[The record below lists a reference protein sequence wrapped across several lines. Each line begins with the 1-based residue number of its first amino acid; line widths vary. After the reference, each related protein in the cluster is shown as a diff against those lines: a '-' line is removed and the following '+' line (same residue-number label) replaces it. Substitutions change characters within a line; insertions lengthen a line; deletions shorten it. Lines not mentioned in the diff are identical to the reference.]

1 MRASEMWQTSTG
13 SGITI
18 AVLDSGVDD
27 SLTDLKGQVLDGKD
41 YSDQRGDEHTD
52 LAGHGTNIASLIAAT
67 GARGSVSG
75 SYGLAPGAKILPV
88 RMRYTEEDYGQV
100 DAGAQFSRTMSK
112 AIRYAADTDAQIIN
126 ISMGA
131 YNAPNRRNVDTPQL
145 TSAVRYAIDQGKLIF
160 AAVGNDGDTTNLA
173 GFPAAT
179 AGVVGVG
186 ASDKNAKALPL
197 SQRGPQVDLMA
208 PGTDMIHACLGG
220 TRVCRT
226 NGTSDATA
234 IASASAALVW
244 SKHPDWTNHQVL
256 RVLLNTAGKPK
267 NGDERTDSV
276 GHGTVRPR
284 VALKSPG
291 DPGPADEYPLPDLAA
306 STASPSPE
314 TSAHS
319 DSETLTPGTGDTET
333 AASETS
339 DHGNVTWWV
348 TAAGATAVAIGIAVA
363 LAVLGTRRRRVTQI
377 SPTVPPPPPHF
388 PYGHAQ
394 QHWPDTPPQGHTTEP
409 FLRGGTRDADEH
421 G

>member
-1 MRASEMWQTSTG
+1 MQATEMWKSSTG
-13 SGITI
+13 SGVTV

-27 SLTDLKGQVLDGKD
+27 TLTDLRGQVLDGKD

-52 LAGHGTNIASLIAAT
+52 LAGHGTSIASLIAAT

-75 SYGLAPGAKILPV
+75 SYGLAPGVKILPV

-112 AIRYAADTDAQIIN
+112 AIRYAADTNAQIIN

-131 YNAPNRRNVDTPQL
+131 YNAPGRRNVDTPQL
-145 TSAVRYAIDQGKLIF
+145 TSAVRYAIDQGKLVF

-179 AGVVGVG
+179 PGVVGIG
-186 ASDKNAKALPL
+186 ASDKNAKALAN

-208 PGTDMIHACLGG
+208 PGKDMIHACLGG

-226 NGTSDATA
+226 DGTSDATA

-276 GHGTVRPR
+276 GYGTVRPR
-284 VALKSPG
+284 VALKTPG
-291 DPGPADEYPLPDLAA
+291 DPGPADKYPLPDLAA
-306 STASPSPE
+306 SAASPSPE
-314 TSAHS
+314 ASAP
-319 DSETLTPGTGDTET
+319 DNSETPTASPGGRET
-333 AASETS
+333 AASEPK
-339 DHGNVTWWV
+339 DDENVAWWL
-348 TAAGATAVAIGIAVA
+348 TLGAASAVVIGIAVT
-363 LAVLGTRRRRVTQI
+363 LAVLRTRRRRATRT
-377 SPTVPPPPPHF
+377 SPPLPPQPPYSPYSHPQHYSPHNPPP
-388 PYGHAQ
+388 GHAA
-394 QHWPDTPPQGHTTEP
+394 EP
-409 FLRGGTRDADEH
+409 FPRGGTH
-421 G
+421 GPDQHG